1 MIGAIETDTSE
12 RMLSGPD
19 KVAALLLSVDRPLA
33 EQLLRRFDTDE
44 VREVARSAAELGR
57 LPANV
62 LEALVAEFASNFTLG
77 ADITGSAGE
86 AVELISGVLPPE
98 QVAEIVSDLLG
109 SSNESVWTRLEAMG
123 EVELGTFL
131 GAEHPQTA
139 AVILNRLTP
148 GKAGRILGAVPVEFR
163 RRVVHRMLA
172 IKPVASICMR
182 IIENGIQEDL
192 LLQKRVTA
200 QADPSIRFAD
210 MLNKMDRPE
219 MEDLLQT
226 IAEARP
232 GLAEAIRGRLFSF
245 EDVIKL
251 TAAARGI
258 LFDKVPADK
267 LVQALRGMNEEFCEI
282 VLSSLAARAK
292 RMVEG
297 ELRSGG
303 QVNAKEVA
311 AARRLIADTVL
322 DLSDKGQ
329 IELHPKAEAE
339 TEAA

>member
-1 MIGAIETDTSE
+1 MTGVLETAEGE
-12 RMLSGPD
+12 RILSGSD

-33 EQLLRRFDTDE
+33 EQLLRRFETDE
-44 VREVARSAAELGR
+44 VRDVARSAAELGR
-57 LPANV
+57 LPAFM
-62 LEALVAEFASNFTLG
+62 LEKLVGEFASHFSSI
-77 ADITGSAGE
+77 AEVTGSAGE

-109 SSNESVWTRLEAMG
+109 SSNESVWVRLEGMG

-131 GAEHPQTA
+131 SGEHPQTA

-148 GKAGRILGAVPVEFR
+148 GKSGRVLGAVPGEFR
-163 RRVVHRMLA
+163 RRVVHRMLG
-172 IKPVASICMR
+172 IKPIASMCMR

-192 LLQKRVTA
+192 LIQKRTTT
-200 QADPSIRFAD
+200 QADPSVRFAD
-210 MLNKMDRPE
+210 MLNKMDKPE

-232 GLAEAIRGRLFSF
+232 GLADAIRGRLFSF
-245 EDVIKL
+245 EDVVGL
-251 TAAARGI
+251 SSAARAI

-267 LVQALRGMNEEFCEI
+267 LVQALRGMSNEFCDV

-297 ELRSGG
+297 ELRGGG
-303 QVNAKEVA
+303 QINQKEVA

-322 DLSDKGQ
+322 ELAENGQ
-329 IELHPKAEAE
+329 IELH
-339 TEAA
+339 AAAVEDAA